1 MCMVS
6 ELLLRSIGVKMLLS
20 GKDIIV
26 RLIVCEVTAL
36 KYLITK
42 ELLLLCSNLLT
53 MNAVLLL
60 GHHWNKLDG
69 TGCRRC

>member
-6 ELLLRSIGVKMLLS
+6 ELLLRSIRVKMLLS

-26 RLIVCEVTAL
+26 RLIVCEVAAL

-53 MNAVLLL
+53 MHAVLLL

-69 TGCRRC
+69 TGRRRC